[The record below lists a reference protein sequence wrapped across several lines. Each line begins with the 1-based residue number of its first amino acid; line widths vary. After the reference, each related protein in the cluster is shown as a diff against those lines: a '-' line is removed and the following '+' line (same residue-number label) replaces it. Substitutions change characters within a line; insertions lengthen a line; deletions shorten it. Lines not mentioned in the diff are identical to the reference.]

1 MKPISQ
7 LIQENPKAV
16 MCIALLAWGV
26 SGAISESEAGEL
38 WVNTGGISHHFD
50 RSKNF
55 NEVNVGVGVEYRI
68 TPEVSAMTG
77 FHKNSINLRTT
88 YAAVNYQPFS
98 IGPVKIG
105 ASAGLMSGYP
115 VIKNGGAF
123 FAALPFA
130 TYEGKRFGVNVGLIP
145 NIPSRH
151 IDGAV
156 VFQFKFRVL

>member
-1 MKPISQ
+1 
-7 LIQENPKAV
+7 

-26 SGAISESEAGEL
+26 SGAISESEASEL
-38 WVNTGGISHHFD
+38 WVNTGGISYHFD
-50 RSKNF
+50 RSKGF
-55 NEVNVGVGVEYRI
+55 NEVNPGLGVEYRLNSG
-68 TPEVSAMTG
+68 VSVMGG
-77 FHKNSINLRTT
+77 FHKNSIDLRTT

-98 IGPVKIG
+98 IGPIKIG
-105 ASAGLMSGYP
+105 ASVGFMTGYP
-115 VIKNGGAF
+115 VIREGAAF

-130 TYEGKRFGVNVGLIP
+130 TYEGKRFGVNVGVIP